1 MIKRNTTTPAVLR
14 LALALAFATLCFPGL
29 CGTLAAQQWP
39 YYGGDQGGTKYSLLK
54 QVDRANVSKL
64 RVAWIFHTG
73 DVSDGSGFPVRSSF
87 ECTPLVI
94 GGTMYLTTPFA
105 RVIALDAETGK
116 QIWAFDPKL
125 ERERPYN
132 LYINRG
138 AAFWQHGNDKRLFF
152 GTLDGRLFALNA
164 ATGKPI
170 PGFGQGGYV
179 NLRKGTADDFPDRLS
194 GMSSPPLVYKD
205 LVIAGSIVSDSEPQ
219 GPSGDVRAFD
229 VHTGKLAWR
238 FHVIQRPGEA
248 GKETWPDSAWKQRG
262 GGNAWSML
270 SCDVKRGI
278 LYVPG
283 TSPSYDYYGG
293 DRKGKDLFGN
303 SLIALDAVTGKLL
316 WYYQLVHHDI
326 WDYDLPAQPALVTVH
341 RDGQAVPAVAQ
352 LTKMGFVFLF
362 NRVTGKPLFK
372 IEERKVPASV
382 IPGEQTWPT
391 QPFPLLPPPVIRQ
404 AFSLDDLTDVT
415 PESRAECKK
424 LMGDAGPGGIYHPW
438 GMKKTIIFPGTNGG
452 ANWGGA
458 SFDPATETL
467 YVNAMAEGEIGQ
479 MKKSRPGSAIAY
491 RLAGER
497 FQDSN
502 HYFCA
507 KPPWGLLTAIDL
519 NTGKFRWQD
528 HLGVVDA
535 LLAKGIPPT
544 GSANLGGSIVTAG
557 GLLFIAATNDGR
569 FRAFDKDTGKEL
581 WETRLPASGFATPM
595 TFLGKKTGKQYIV
608 IAAGGGNKY
617 DLHFTDTLVAYALP

>member
-1 MIKRNTTTPAVLR
+1 MIKQNAARPAR
-14 LALALAFATLCFPGL
+14 MRIAIALTFATFFVLSLCR
-29 CGTLAAQQWP
+29 TLSAQQWR
-39 YYGGDQGGTKYSLLK
+39 YYGGDQGGAKYSPLK
-54 QVDRANVSKL
+54 QVNRANVGKL
-64 RVAWIFHTG
+64 RVAWVYHTG

-105 RVIALDAETGK
+105 RVIALDAETGR
-116 QIWAFDPKL
+116 QLWAFDPKL
-125 ERERPYN
+125 ARDRPYN

-138 AAFWQHGNDKRLFF
+138 AAFWQHGDDKRLFF

-170 PGFGQGGYV
+170 PGFGQGGYID
-179 NLRKGTADDFPDRLS
+179 LRKGTADNFPDRLS

-229 VHTGKLAWR
+229 VHSGKLVWR
-238 FHVIQRPGEA
+238 FHVIQRPGE
-248 GKETWPDSAWKQRG
+248 GGTLTWPDSAGKQRG

-303 SLIALDAVTGKLL
+303 SLIALDAATGRLI
-316 WYYQLVHHDI
+316 WHYQLVHHDI
-326 WDYDLPAQPALVTVH
+326 WDYDLPAQPVLVTVH

-352 LTKMGFVFLF
+352 VTKMGFVFLF

-372 IEERKVPASV
+372 IEERKVPAST

-404 AFSLDDLTDVT
+404 TFS
-415 PESRAECKK
+415 PR
-424 LMGDAGPGGIYHPW
+424 
-438 GMKKTIIFPGTNGG
+438 
-452 ANWGGA
+452 
-458 SFDPATETL
+458 
-467 YVNAMAEGEIGQ
+467 
-479 MKKSRPGSAIAY
+479 
-491 RLAGER
+491 
-497 FQDSN
+497 
-502 HYFCA
+502 
-507 KPPWGLLTAIDL
+507 
-519 NTGKFRWQD
+519 
-528 HLGVVDA
+528 
-535 LLAKGIPPT
+535 
-544 GSANLGGSIVTAG
+544 
-557 GLLFIAATNDGR
+557 
-569 FRAFDKDTGKEL
+569 
-581 WETRLPASGFATPM
+581 
-595 TFLGKKTGKQYIV
+595 
-608 IAAGGGNKY
+608 
-617 DLHFTDTLVAYALP
+617 